1 MAAFTARTLNVSRS
15 FAEQQHKATAEVKET
30 VDVVKETV
38 NAVKKVA
45 ADASADA

>member
-1 MAAFTARTLNVSRS
+1 MAFTARMLNISRS
-15 FAEQQHKATAEVKET
+15 LAEQQHKATAEVKET

>member
-1 MAAFTARTLNVSRS
+1 MLNFSRS
-15 FAEQQHKATAEVKET
+15 LAELQHKATAEVKET

-45 ADASADA
+45 ADASAEA

>member
-1 MAAFTARTLNVSRS
+1 
-15 FAEQQHKATAEVKET
+15 VKET

>member
-1 MAAFTARTLNVSRS
+1 MARTLNVSRS
-15 FAEQQHKATAEVKET
+15 FAEQQHKETAEVKET

-45 ADASADA
+45 TDASADA